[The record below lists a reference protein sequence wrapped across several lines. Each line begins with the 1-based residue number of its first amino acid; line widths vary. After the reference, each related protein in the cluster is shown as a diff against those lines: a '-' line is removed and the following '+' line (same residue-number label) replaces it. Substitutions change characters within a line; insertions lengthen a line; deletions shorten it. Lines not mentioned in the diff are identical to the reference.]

1 MRFFSIR
8 LILKLTVAGW
18 LIFSWTSADAAQ
30 RDSRTLIMDNGMKV
44 LLIHDPDVDRS
55 AAALSVGVGHLYDPW
70 EKQGL
75 AHYLEHMLFL
85 GTKKYPKVS
94 SFKNYLNTHSGRS
107 NAYTGGDITNYFF
120 QSSHDAFEGAI
131 DRFSGFF
138 SVPLFDKKYA
148 EREINAV
155 NSEFDKN
162 RLQDGWRSNHLVNQ
176 ITEKGHPLRKFG
188 IGNKDT
194 LAGDNRAMLLAF
206 HKKYYVASNMGLVV
220 LSKLSL
226 SDQEQLARK
235 YFTDIPDLPVDK
247 PFVSP
252 DYRKPLNGKYRFI
265 QIKTIKDTRTLSLDF
280 PTIKLH
286 DHLDSKPATVVASV
300 IGYEGKG
307 SLLSKLKE
315 EGLVLGL
322 SAGGGYSHPNLSSF
336 EITVSLTQKGE
347 QEYQRV
353 MERIF
358 AYIEM
363 LRKTGIREY
372 TFKENQAMRQ
382 IDFDWKS
389 PREGMGFVAGRAAQM
404 QKYPLEEIETL
415 PYLIKK
421 YEPDA
426 YRAILESLKPGNM
439 LVSLQS
445 QKVETDL
452 AEKYFGTEYAFEE
465 VGGESFQRLANP
477 PPAEGM
483 TYSERN
489 DFIPYDLALIDDKPV
504 TVRDDENAKV
514 WFKFDDRFKQPKV
527 FIRFLIETPLVYDT
541 VEHLAQSKLYDVAL
555 HEGLNE
561 ITYPI
566 SLAGLSYSLG
576 IEKRGL
582 TLSVG
587 GYSKRTMDL
596 LRLVAKNLKQV
607 LIDEEKFEN
616 LKESVIRNV
625 ENRKLGQ
632 AYSRASY
639 YNRQLWTVK
648 QYNEPELI
656 AALKAVTLNDIRE
669 YASKLYEKVFISGVV
684 HGNWNPAQAC
694 KSLDIVLEEIKGR
707 PLPEAE
713 RYKEVVG
720 ILDPGEKI
728 RFSRKI
734 ADNNN
739 SLYYSLQVGERSFEK
754 QARIS
759 LVASIVES
767 DFYTQMR
774 TNQQLGYIV
783 WSFQNRVEERLFFKM
798 IIQSAGYG
806 PFELQKRVEAWLETS
821 DRLFNQLSDEEFEK
835 HRNSMIV
842 SLEKKSDSIAEV
854 AGDLYYHAVDE
865 KGDFD
870 YKKKLV
876 QAVKKVKKEE
886 VIQTGLR
893 ILQDPQVAR
902 SVILMRSRSNK
913 DEVPADVLTTVEQ
926 FKERK
931 AKHAG
936 MAEKEGS

>member
-1 MRFFSIR
+1 
-8 LILKLTVAGW
+8 
-18 LIFSWTSADAAQ
+18 
-30 RDSRTLIMDNGMKV
+30 
-44 LLIHDPDVDRS
+44 
-55 AAALSVGVGHLYDPW
+55 
-70 EKQGL
+70 
-75 AHYLEHMLFL
+75 
-85 GTKKYPKVS
+85 
-94 SFKNYLNTHSGRS
+94 
-107 NAYTGGDITNYFF
+107 
-120 QSSHDAFEGAI
+120 
-131 DRFSGFF
+131 
-138 SVPLFDKKYA
+138 
-148 EREINAV
+148 
-155 NSEFDKN
+155 
-162 RLQDGWRSNHLVNQ
+162 
-176 ITEKGHPLRKFG
+176 
-188 IGNKDT
+188 
-194 LAGDNRAMLLAF
+194 
-206 HKKYYVASNMGLVV
+206 
-220 LSKLSL
+220 
-226 SDQEQLARK
+226 
-235 YFTDIPDLPVDK
+235 
-247 PFVSP
+247 
-252 DYRKPLNGKYRFI
+252 
-265 QIKTIKDTRTLSLDF
+265 
-280 PTIKLH
+280 
-286 DHLDSKPATVVASV
+286 
-300 IGYEGKG
+300 
-307 SLLSKLKE
+307 
-315 EGLVLGL
+315 
-322 SAGGGYSHPNLSSF
+322 
-336 EITVSLTQKGE
+336 
-347 QEYQRV
+347 
-353 MERIF
+353 
-358 AYIEM
+358 
-363 LRKTGIREY
+363 
-372 TFKENQAMRQ
+372 
-382 IDFDWKS
+382 
-389 PREGMGFVAGRAAQM
+389 
-404 QKYPLEEIETL
+404 
-415 PYLIKK
+415 
-421 YEPDA
+421 
-426 YRAILESLKPGNM
+426 
-439 LVSLQS
+439 
-445 QKVETDL
+445 
-452 AEKYFGTEYAFEE
+452 
-465 VGGESFQRLANP
+465 
-477 PPAEGM
+477 
-483 TYSERN
+483 
-489 DFIPYDLALIDDKPV
+489 
-504 TVRDDENAKV
+504 
-514 WFKFDDRFKQPKV
+514 
-527 FIRFLIETPLVYDT
+527 LVYDT

-616 LKESVIRNV
+616 LKESVIRSV

-684 HGNWNPAQAC
+684 HGNWTPAQAR

-806 PFELQKRVEAWLETS
+806 PFELQKRVEAWLGTS
-821 DRLFNQLSDEEFEK
+821 GRLFNELSDEEFEK

-936 MAEKEGS
+936 MSKKGGS